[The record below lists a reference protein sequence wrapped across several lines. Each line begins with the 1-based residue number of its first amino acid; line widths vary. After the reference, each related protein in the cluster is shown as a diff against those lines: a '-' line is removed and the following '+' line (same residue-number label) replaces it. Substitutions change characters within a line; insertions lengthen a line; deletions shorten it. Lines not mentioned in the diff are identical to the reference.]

1 MRHDLTR
8 KATEKNCQT
17 KLDWTEKK
25 LNKKTDKEN
34 FQKKSLKKT
43 I

>member
-1 MRHDLTR
+1 MKHDLTR

-25 LNKKTDKEN
+25 IEQKDRRREVTNKT
-34 FQKKSLKKT
+34 
-43 I
+43 